1 MNCQLQKKKKN
12 IINQK
17 NINQLGYVEEEKNL
31 IKIYDEHN
39 IMILPSFTEA
49 HPYVI
54 DESLARVRPVIIFT
68 DILYVKGDRKG
79 VYVINRDTKSLEEI
93 TKFILN
99 NYSKIQEDIK
109 KNILPSKNSMIDQF
123 RKIISF
129 N

>member
-1 MNCQLQKKKKN
+1 
-12 IINQK
+12 
-17 NINQLGYVEEEKNL
+17 
-31 IKIYDEHN
+31 
-39 IMILPSFTEA
+39 MILPSFTEA

-54 DESLARVRPVIIFT
+54 DESLSRVRPVIIFT
-68 DILYVKGDRKG
+68 DISYVKGDRIG

-123 RKIISF
+123 RKIISL